1 MYMTDSDFAEQVI
14 RFILTRDDDE
24 LGELTILNIARKLNI
39 SQSHLYH
46 IFQKEKKLP
55 PGKFLSMIK
64 MLRAAV
70 LLVEGDMPSIKMV
83 SKKMGFSSV
92 DYFTRLFKA
101 HFGTT
106 PGKYREYMNSNPKK
120 AGKIET

>member
-24 LGELTILNIARKLNI
+24 LGELTVLKIARKLNI
-39 SQSHLYH
+39 SQSHLYE
-46 IFQKEKKLP
+46 IFQKEKKMP

-70 LLVEGDMPSIKMV
+70 LLVECDVHSIKKV
-83 SKKMGFSSV
+83 SKTMGFSSV
-92 DYFTRLFKA
+92 DYFTRVFKA

-106 PGKYREYMNSNPKK
+106 PGKYREYINSDPKR
-120 AGKIET
+120 AGKVKI